1 MKHTEIASEL
11 FSKRYYCYQAVLA
24 AFAEELG
31 MTKEQALKVGACFG
45 GGMCK
50 AEVCGA
56 CTGALM
62 ALGLKL
68 NPMFGAA
75 AMSLSSFCVVTN
87 ALRLNFVKFNKK
99 ENKTMKRTLKIEG
112 MMCPHCEANVK
123 KGLEAIDG
131 VENVTPDHKTKTA
144 VVELSKEVPCEVLK
158 KTVEDLGYTV
168 IACDCK

>member
-11 FSKRYYCYQAVLA
+11 FSKHYYCSQAVLA

-62 ALGLKL
+62 ALGLKYGMCEDGDL
-68 NPMFGAA
+68 E
-75 AMSLSSFCVVTN
+75 
-87 ALRLNFVKFNKK
+87 RK
-99 ENKTMKRTLKIEG
+99 ERANSYAVRFLDEFAKQNGSYICRELLDCDISTDEGKAYARANGLYATECPKMIES
-112 MMCPHCEANVK
+112 
-123 KGLEAIDG
+123 
-131 VENVTPDHKTKTA
+131 A
-144 VVELSKEVPCEVLK
+144 VL
-158 KTVEDLGYTV
+158 
-168 IACDCK
+168 IAEKLINE

>member
-11 FSKRYYCYQAVLA
+11 FSKRYYCSQAVLA

-62 ALGLKL
+62 ALGLKYGMCEDGDL
-68 NPMFGAA
+68 D
-75 AMSLSSFCVVTN
+75 S
-87 ALRLNFVKFNKK
+87 K
-99 ENKTMKRTLKIEG
+99 ERANSYAVRFLDEFAKQNGSYICRELLDCDISTDEG
-112 MMCPHCEANVK
+112 KAYARA
-123 KGLEAIDG
+123 KGLFA
-131 VENVTPDHKTKTA
+131 TKCPKMIESA
-144 VVELSKEVPCEVLK
+144 VL
-158 KTVEDLGYTV
+158 
-168 IACDCK
+168 IAEKLINE